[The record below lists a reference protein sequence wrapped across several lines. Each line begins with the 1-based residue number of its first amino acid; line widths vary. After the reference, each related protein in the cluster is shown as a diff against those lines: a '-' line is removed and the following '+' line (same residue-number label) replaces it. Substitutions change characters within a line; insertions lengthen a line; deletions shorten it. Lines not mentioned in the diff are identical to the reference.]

1 MRLPQ
6 SQANFLKQGLQKL
19 EPTSEI
25 YLFGL
30 RALRSERGGD
40 IDILWLTSAKVPQSR
55 LRTLRVAFFKE
66 FGRQKLDIVNFCF
79 SEEAPFK
86 QIALQQ
92 AVRL

>member
-6 SQANFLKQGLQKL
+6 SQSNFLKQGLLQL
-19 EPTSEI
+19 EPTSEV
-25 YLFGL
+25 YLFGS
-30 RALRSERGGD
+30 RAHTSERGGD
-40 IDILWLTSAKVPQSR
+40 IDILWLTSTKVPQSR
-55 LRTLRVAFFKE
+55 LRAPRVAFFRE
-66 FGRQKLDIVNFCF
+66 FGWQKLDIVNFCF

>member
-6 SQANFLKQGLQKL
+6 SQASFLKQGLLKL
-19 EPTSEI
+19 EPTSEV
-25 YLFGL
+25 YLFGS
-30 RALRSERGGD
+30 RALTSERGGD
-40 IDILWLTSAKVPQSR
+40 IDILWLTPSKVPQSR
-55 LRTLRVAFFKE
+55 LRALRVAFFQE
-66 FGRQKLDIVNFCF
+66 FGWQKLDIVNFCF

>member
-6 SQANFLKQGLQKL
+6 SQANFLKQGLLTL
-19 EPTSEI
+19 EPTSEV
-25 YLFGL
+25 YLFGS
-30 RALRSERGGD
+30 RALTSERGGD
-40 IDILWLTSAKVPQSR
+40 IDILWLTPSKVPQSR
-55 LRTLRVAFFKE
+55 LRALRVAFFQE
-66 FGRQKLDIVNFCF
+66 FGWQKLDIVNFCF

>member
-6 SQANFLKQGLQKL
+6 SQASFLKQGLLKL
-19 EPTSEI
+19 EPTSEV
-25 YLFGL
+25 YLFGS

-40 IDILWLTSAKVPQSR
+40 IDILWLTSTKVPQSR
-55 LRTLRVAFFKE
+55 LRALRVAFFRE
-66 FGRQKLDIVNFCF
+66 FGWQKLDIVNFCL

-92 AVRL
+92 AVRP

>member
-6 SQANFLKQGLQKL
+6 SQSDFLKQGLLKL
-19 EPTSEI
+19 EPTSEV
-25 YLFGL
+25 YLFGS
-30 RALRSERGGD
+30 RAHTSERGGD
-40 IDILWLTSAKVPQSR
+40 IDILWLTSTKVPQNR
-55 LRTLRVAFFKE
+55 LRALRVAFFRE
-66 FGRQKLDIVNFCF
+66 FGWQKLDIVNFCF

>member
-1 MRLPQ
+1 M
-6 SQANFLKQGLQKL
+6 LQL
-19 EPTSEI
+19 EPTSEV
-25 YLFGL
+25 YLFGS

-40 IDILWLTSAKVPQSR
+40 IDILWLTPMKVPQSR

-66 FGRQKLDIVNFCF
+66 FGWQKLDIVNFCF